1 MAVKKDD
8 IYTFGEMWN
17 KISPEDVLNNNNINV
32 QETEKER

>member
-17 KISPEDVLNNNNINV
+17 KIRLEDVLNDNHINV